1 MYEHNRPRPAY
12 VRFEKRPLEQRD
24 EAGNVLYVD
33 ADYAIITPPGS
44 PNGTEKLVKEWLP
57 ILRKQVKD
65 GMFPG
70 AWLTEY
76 EDAYRRWAND
86 QEPIVNGTD
95 VRNWPSVSP
104 AEAKNLTL
112 LGLVAVE
119 DVADMNA
126 EVMQRLGMGAVSLKQ
141 RAKDFL
147 AAKTDLQPLVAR
159 LDAMQGQLNLK
170 DVRIG
175 ELESKL
181 QAMAHNGVQGAVAAP
196 APIAPLDQRLEEAR
210 ARVNTVSDAQE
221 ANTAV
226 DDALSEL
233 E

>member
-1 MYEHNRPRPAY
+1 MTSFATAMYEHNRPRPAY

-126 EVMQRLGMGAVSLKQ
+126 EVMQRLPRGEDGPATARRAPRRDAGPAQPQGCADWGAREQ
-141 RAKDFL
+141 
-147 AAKTDLQPLVAR
+147 AA
-159 LDAMQGQLNLK
+159 G
-170 DVRIG
+170 
-175 ELESKL
+175 
-181 QAMAHNGVQGAVAAP
+181 NGA
-196 APIAPLDQRLEEAR
+196 
-210 ARVNTVSDAQE
+210 
-221 ANTAV
+221 
-226 DDALSEL
+226 
-233 E
+233 